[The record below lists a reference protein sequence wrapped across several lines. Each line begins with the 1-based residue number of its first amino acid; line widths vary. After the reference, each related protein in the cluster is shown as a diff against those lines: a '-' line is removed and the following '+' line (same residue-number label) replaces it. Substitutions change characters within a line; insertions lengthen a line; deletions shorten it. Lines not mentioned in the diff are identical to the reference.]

1 MFVTNIFPPQLILQ
15 SNYTFS
21 QDKSNFS
28 SLESKILSLINFLR
42 INPKVYFNHYQ
53 NIFDSKYIS
62 NIINQI
68 NKQKNKL
75 IPLKTKKEI
84 TLAGKDYLTYLI
96 ENNIPKSYFEINKG
110 NKAYFNLQQI
120 LSKYGQ
126 RKGKIFESV
135 IINSISASEIVNKLI
150 KDEKAI
156 KILLNPDMK
165 YISITC
171 GFIPLWK
178 SQCVIIDIIEDF
190 IVYNNTDNNYNK
202 NGIQILNEIYLDE
215 NLAKIE
221 EKYQTKTHKVN
232 YEIIRNNRNKNLEY
246 NNKTAKTSEKYK
258 NILPLYLQDLNNKR
272 LNSSKKIKEKNDKSN
287 EIIFDNNNDSFF
299 TRENIEQINDD
310 ISNVNANQIKKQ
322 NSFFSID
329 TDISSILMQKKNES
343 FNVTPNKILTK
354 KQKEEKINGFCSN
367 DKERFFKNNKR
378 EIKNMIKLYNQERM
392 KKNKIN
398 NLRNDINN
406 TEINEVKSTA
416 TFFYLNNKNKKEKNN
431 PKIYHKRILNNISSK
446 INKDTKKDLSLI
458 TDNNNFIFSNS
469 KKRIISFNINR
480 RLYKN
485 KSFETI
491 NSSNKDNNSNII
503 SSETQKKPKYLVIYP
518 ILSNNNNKEKNAFK
532 KRRIEEIDI
541 DLSKYNNNT
550 CINKNN
556 NNNKFIYKKIFAKE
570 RKVNNNFKYDT
581 EIDRKYQITNIS
593 NINNNIK
600 NTIKNKYIIIN
611 TQN

>member
-21 QDKSNFS
+21 KDKSNFS

-42 INPKVYFNHYQ
+42 TNPKVYFNHYQ
-53 NIFDSKYIS
+53 NIFDSKYIL

-68 NKQKNKL
+68 NQNNKL

-221 EKYQTKTHKVN
+221 EKYQTKTHKVK
-232 YEIIRNNRNKNLEY
+232 YEFTRNNRNKNLEY

-310 ISNVNANQIKKQ
+310 ISNVNINQIKKQ

-329 TDISSILMQKKNES
+329 TDISSILM
-343 FNVTPNKILTK
+343 
-354 KQKEEKINGFCSN
+354 
-367 DKERFFKNNKR
+367 
-378 EIKNMIKLYNQERM
+378 
-392 KKNKIN
+392 
-398 NLRNDINN
+398 
-406 TEINEVKSTA
+406 
-416 TFFYLNNKNKKEKNN
+416 
-431 PKIYHKRILNNISSK
+431 
-446 INKDTKKDLSLI
+446 
-458 TDNNNFIFSNS
+458 
-469 KKRIISFNINR
+469 
-480 RLYKN
+480 
-485 KSFETI
+485 
-491 NSSNKDNNSNII
+491 
-503 SSETQKKPKYLVIYP
+503 
-518 ILSNNNNKEKNAFK
+518 
-532 KRRIEEIDI
+532 
-541 DLSKYNNNT
+541 
-550 CINKNN
+550 
-556 NNNKFIYKKIFAKE
+556 
-570 RKVNNNFKYDT
+570 
-581 EIDRKYQITNIS
+581 
-593 NINNNIK
+593 
-600 NTIKNKYIIIN
+600 
-611 TQN
+611 

>member
-42 INPKVYFNHYQ
+42 TNPKVYFNHYQ
-53 NIFDSKYIS
+53 NIFDPKYIF

-68 NKQKNKL
+68 NQNNKL

-232 YEIIRNNRNKNLEY
+232 YEITRNNRNKNLEY

-258 NILPLYLQDLNNKR
+258 NILPLYLQDLNNNR

-398 NLRNDINN
+398 NLKNDINN

-458 TDNNNFIFSNS
+458 TDNNNLIFPNS

-550 CINKNN
+550 CINKKN
-556 NNNKFIYKKIFAKE
+556 NNNKFIYKKILAKE

-581 EIDRKYQITNIS
+581 EIERKYQITNIS